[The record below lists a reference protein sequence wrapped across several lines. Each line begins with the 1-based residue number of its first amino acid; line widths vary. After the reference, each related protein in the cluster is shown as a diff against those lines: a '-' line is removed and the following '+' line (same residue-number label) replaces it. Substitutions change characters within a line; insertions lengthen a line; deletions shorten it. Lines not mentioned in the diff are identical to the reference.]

1 MKQRLKLGD
10 TINDPTNVESKTQIK
25 QNDPLSQ
32 NDKTGSSLIK
42 ILYGNGDLTN
52 SMLPSL
58 PFFIHQQKQKT
69 IQDKAKTY
77 ETIPCN

>member
-1 MKQRLKLGD
+1 MKQRLKLDD

-52 SMLPSL
+52 PMLPFT
-58 PFFIHQQKQKT
+58 PFLYT
-69 IQDKAKTY
+69 ST
-77 ETIPCN
+77 ETEDHPGQSKNI